1 MSTADAVILSQLLLV
16 VVRIFFLLELRR
28 IRLQLERIRG

>member
-16 VVRIFFLLELRR
+16 VVGIFFLLELRR